1 MLQTGN
7 PRAEWG
13 RGCPQP
19 CRGVCSPVQ
28 ARPGWRRR
36 GSSDW
41 EVALADMPLFMWVLA
56 DCLPHQDAPR
66 ENRGLS
72 ILPSA
77 VSHAADTVLLLNGW
91 MKAGA

>member
-1 MLQTGN
+1 M
-7 PRAEWG
+7 
-13 RGCPQP
+13 
-19 CRGVCSPVQ
+19 
-28 ARPGWRRR
+28 
-36 GSSDW
+36 
-41 EVALADMPLFMWVLA
+41 ALADMPLFMWVLA
-56 DCLPHQDAPR
+56 DCLPYQDAPR